1 MRILNVQRRGSITK
15 AKIIVADDECRMR
28 RLIKD
33 FLEAND
39 YIVLEASDG
48 EEALSVFYRNPDANL
63 IILDVMMPKISGF
76 DVLTQIRE
84 FSQIPIIMLTA
95 RSQEC
100 DEIMGYDIGADQYI
114 TKPFSPK
121 VLVAQVEALLRRTM
135 KQLAPILEYGGVRID
150 KMAHT
155 VIVEGEE
162 IYLSVKEFDLLV
174 YLAENQ
180 GMTLSR
186 EKILDS
192 VWNYDYFGDA
202 RTIDTHI
209 TKLRKKLGHCGCYLS
224 TVRGIGYKFEVV
236 K

>member
-1 MRILNVQRRGSITK
+1 MTDSVTK
-15 AKIIVADDECRMR
+15 AKILVVDDEYKMR

-33 FLEAND
+33 FLEVNG
-39 YIVLEASDG
+39 YSVIEAADG
-48 EEALSVFYRNPDANL
+48 EEALNIFYNTKDINL

-76 DVLTQIRE
+76 DVLMEMRA
-84 FSQIPIIMLTA
+84 SSSVPIIMLTA
-95 RSQEC
+95 RAQEC

-121 VLVAQVEALLRRTM
+121 VLVARVEAILRRTM
-135 KQLAPILEYGGVRID
+135 VQTKPKFEFGNIIID
-150 KMAHT
+150 KVAHL
-155 VIVEGEE
+155 VSVNGET
-162 IYLSVKEFDLLV
+162 IYLSVKEFDLLTF
-174 YLAENQ
+174 LAENQ
-180 GMTLSR
+180 GITLSR
-186 EKILDS
+186 EKILDN

-209 TKLRKKLGHCGCYLS
+209 TKLRKKLGSCGNYLS